1 MAKVN
6 PSQVAHIKQH
16 QPDFQFRE
24 RNIQPSLESGRT
36 DDLLQPDRAMSH
48 DSTVTAT
55 STEIA
60 AVDKTSPPQST
71 KAPSA
76 THAPTAS
83 EKNEQQVSS
92 LVPSTDTG
100 AAPQPVPATESSTQE
115 VSVPSDCRV
124 VTLDEFRLVRRV
136 RWLVTRLIGDRE
148 MDYLERKR
156 EMLTGVTPLSRGRPI
171 YSADGLG
178 GESSGALLDPEEVT
192 FILSIM
198 SFLRDGNCKYMN
210 PVDAR
215 SWAREMASAAL
226 SDDASA
232 LDTGKQSAVTL
243 GTWRQALLQL
253 RTAYPVGEAYPE
265 ETAAGMLYN
274 RVRDMRSELT
284 CILAKKAERI
294 MSSEF
299 GSGMENAKSLH
310 GMSGSRGSSP
320 YTLNVYADNLSK
332 QLEDNDEDNEGEE
345 EDAFDMMDDISKPQH
360 QNMLLKYTRR
370 HTEQNLIG
378 SGASVSSTNSLQSTE
393 MSTKIFR

>member
-1 MAKVN
+1 MAQRDADVERAGMRCHHLEQELRRLQSIIEAMAKVN

-156 EMLTGVTPLSRGRPI
+156 GDI
-171 YSADGLG
+171 YYI
-178 GESSGALLDPEEVT
+178 LL
-192 FILSIM
+192 F
-198 SFLRDGNCKYMN
+198 Y
-210 PVDAR
+210 
-215 SWAREMASAAL
+215 
-226 SDDASA
+226 
-232 LDTGKQSAVTL
+232 
-243 GTWRQALLQL
+243 
-253 RTAYPVGEAYPE
+253 
-265 ETAAGMLYN
+265 
-274 RVRDMRSELT
+274 
-284 CILAKKAERI
+284 
-294 MSSEF
+294 
-299 GSGMENAKSLH
+299 SL
-310 GMSGSRGSSP
+310 
-320 YTLNVYADNLSK
+320 
-332 QLEDNDEDNEGEE
+332 
-345 EDAFDMMDDISKPQH
+345 
-360 QNMLLKYTRR
+360 
-370 HTEQNLIG
+370 
-378 SGASVSSTNSLQSTE
+378 
-393 MSTKIFR
+393 